1 MMTEAKT
8 FLLVEDDP
16 RDIELVENEFKE
28 APLNIQL
35 QVVRDGVEAMRYI
48 VGHGPYADWEKN
60 PLPAVI
66 ILDLNLPLLDGLRFL
81 EWLRTEAPAPQ
92 RHIPVIVMSG
102 SVQPDDVSRAY
113 ALGANSYLVKLVNWD
128 EFRKR
133 IKAFCIF
140 WSTYVAM
147 PRAFSS

>member
-1 MMTEAKT
+1 MTEIKT

-16 RDIELVENEFKE
+16 RDIELVENEFNE

-35 QVVRDGVEAMRYI
+35 QVVRDGVKAMQYI
-48 VGHGPYADWEKN
+48 VGHGPHADWEKY
-60 PLPAVI
+60 PSPAVI
-66 ILDLNLPLLDGLRFL
+66 ILDLKMPQLDGFQFL

-92 RHIPVIVMSG
+92 RYIPVIVMSC
-102 SVQPDDVSRAY
+102 SLQPEDVSRAY
-113 ALGANSYLVKLVNWD
+113 ALGSNSYLVKLVNWD

-147 PRAFSS
+147 PRAFSC

>member
-16 RDIELVENEFKE
+16 RDIELVENEFNE

-35 QVVRDGVEAMRYI
+35 QVVRDGVEAMQYI
-48 VGHGPYADWEKN
+48 VGHGPYADCEKY
-60 PLPAVI
+60 PSPAVI
-66 ILDLNLPLLDGLRFL
+66 ILDLKMPQLDGFQFL

-92 RHIPVIVMSG
+92 RYIPVIVMSG
-102 SVQPDDVSRAY
+102 SMQAEDVSRAY
-113 ALGANSYLVKLVNWD
+113 ALGANSYLVTLVNWD